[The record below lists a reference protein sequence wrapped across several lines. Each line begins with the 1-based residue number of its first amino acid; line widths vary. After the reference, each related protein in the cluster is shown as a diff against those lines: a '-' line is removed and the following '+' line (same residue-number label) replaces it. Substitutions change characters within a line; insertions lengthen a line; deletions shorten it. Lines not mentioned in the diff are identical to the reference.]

1 MKFKNLKQIDEYYES
16 QFKSEEKNLSERLK
30 LADRPLKVIIEKEYQ
45 VHLNELIKKYKKDI
59 EDFVKKNQQKVF
71 EEDTKIEQKKVI
83 KKGKDQFEV
92 EHLDLALSKKQ
103 QFFINWQLFKFRFK
117 LKLKNLFDLFIPV
130 ILKKIY
136 YKLKLFLKI
145 FYLDTK
151 SFFGMFFYRINLEIL
166 TSFNKF
172 KNKVSLIYTQIKDWF
187 NNLFKKIWIKFKKK
201 EDSAEKMGEE
211 ENKVLS
217 VDDNESPKISK
228 EKNAKS

>member
-1 MKFKNLKQIDEYYES
+1 MKFKNLKQIDEYYDS
-16 QFKSEEKNLSERLK
+16 QFKLEEKNLSEKLK
-30 LADRPLKVIIEKEYQ
+30 LADRPLKVIIEKEYH
-45 VHLNELIKKYKKDI
+45 VRLNELIQKYKKDI
-59 EDFVKKNQQKVF
+59 ENFVKKNQQ
-71 EEDTKIEQKKVI
+71 KVI

-103 QFFINWQLFKFRFK
+103 QFFINWQLFKFKFR
-117 LKLKNLFDLFIPV
+117 LKLKNFFDLFIPV

-166 TSFNKF
+166 TFFNKF
-172 KNKVSLIYTQIKDWF
+172 KNKVSLIYTQIKNWF

-201 EDSAEKMGEE
+201 EDSAENLEKE

-217 VDDNESPKISK
+217 VDDNETSK
-228 EKNAKS
+228 MS

>member
-1 MKFKNLKQIDEYYES
+1 MKFKNLKQIDEYYDS
-16 QFKSEEKNLSERLK
+16 QFKLEEKNLSEKLK
-30 LADRPLKVIIEKEYQ
+30 LADRPLKVIIEKEYH
-45 VHLNELIKKYKKDI
+45 VRLNELIQKYKKDI
-59 EDFVKKNQQKVF
+59 ENFVKKNQQKVF

-103 QFFINWQLFKFRFK
+103 QFFINWQLFKFKFR
-117 LKLKNLFDLFIPV
+117 LKLKNFFDLFIPV

-166 TSFNKF
+166 TFFNKS

-187 NNLFKKIWIKFKKK
+187 SNLFKKIWAKFKKK
-201 EDSAEKMGEE
+201 EDSAENLEKE
-211 ENKVLS
+211 ENKELS
-217 VDDNESPKISK
+217 VDDNEKKIENS
-228 EKNAKS
+228 NKS